1 MPQYDLQ
8 RIAGLGL
15 EKGVL
20 VGKYR
25 VERVLGAGGMGVV
38 VAAHHLTL
46 DEKVAIKFLLPEMVE
61 DAVSASRFLR
71 EARAAVKI
79 KSEHVARVFDVGTL
93 ESGAPYMVME
103 FLEGGDLAGWLRER
117 GPLPIEQTIEFVLQA
132 CVAVAEAHRLG
143 IVHRDLKPANLFCI
157 RRPDGQLAIKVLD
170 FGISKMTGVEGAV
183 SGADT
188 GPATLMGSPF
198 YMSPEQMRSATDVD
212 AGTDIWALG
221 VLLHELLSGKV
232 PFHGQTIAEVATKIA
247 VEAPQPLRALRPEV
261 PAGIEAAVLRCLEKN
276 RKKRFASV
284 GALATALLPFGP
296 RHSAVYVERIMGT
309 LDEAAASPR
318 AWDWTPSSRRPN
330 ATAALDAAE
339 GAGPPSGETI
349 APMGRTVPRGIRA
362 KGGLVAIACALLV
375 ATVAAAMLQRSQHV
389 VRVYSDSGSV
399 SALPAP
405 PAVVSIKELVEAEP
419 TAPMSTRPAS
429 SAEARANGRSSS
441 PGATSSPGSPGPAS
455 PPPGPAPAPA
465 PRAKAP
471 GADPRATTAP
481 RRPGTPGPV
490 SASAPAAPFP
500 PSPSAPG
507 APKDCRLV
515 SYFDSDGNQHFKQ
528 DCGGN

>member
-247 VEAPQPLRALRPEV
+247 VEAPQPLRALRAEV

-276 RKKRFASV
+276 RKKRFPSV

-309 LDEAAASPR
+309 LDEDAASPR
-318 AWDWTPSSRRPN
+318 AWDWAPSSRRPN
-330 ATAALDAAE
+330 ALGALDAADGG
-339 GAGPPSGETI
+339 GAPSGGTI
-349 APMGRTVPRGIRA
+349 APMGRTVPRGIRG

-375 ATVAAAMLQRSQHV
+375 AGTVAAAMLQRAPRV
-389 VRVYSDSGSV
+389 VRVSTDSGSV
-399 SALPAP
+399 SALPPP
-405 PAVVSIKELVEAEP
+405 PAVVSIKELVEVAP
-419 TAPMSTRPAS
+419 TAPASTRPAP
-429 SAEARANGRSSS
+429 SAEAPTNAAAS
-441 PGATSSPGSPGPAS
+441 SPGPA
-455 PPPGPAPAPA
+455 ALA
-465 PRAKAP
+465 PRAKA
-471 GADPRATTAP
+471 AAP
-481 RRPGTPGPV
+481 RRPVPPGPG
-490 SASAPAAPFP
+490 SPSS
-500 PSPSAPG
+500 PSPAAPG